1 MRKTINKT
9 LYRANGVLYIK
20 TSNTGPALLHCA
32 NITVN
37 STLQVKVFAYEWEFQ
52 PSKLRLFWS
61 PFGNQLFWFRE
72 TFLQIK
78 SPAPKF

>member
-9 LYRANGVLYIK
+9 LYGVNGVLYIK
-20 TSNTGPALLHCA
+20 TSNTGPALLHTLTHCA

-37 STLQVKVFAYEWEFQ
+37 STLQVKVFVYEWEFQ

-61 PFGNQLFWFRE
+61 PFGNQLFWF
-72 TFLQIK
+72 TNQVASSKI
-78 SPAPKF
+78 